1 MSSPSRPPRRPVA
14 RGRLGLTVG
23 AALGLLLG
31 CLLFCGGCASADP
44 RITQLIAPVDE
55 ALLRS
60 HVQAQVD
67 AGPHNWEQ
75 PEAQAVVRAWLHAEL
90 AALGWESRDEVFE
103 APVQIRHP
111 IRETK
116 ADGTEAIV
124 GFDFEYPLREH
135 RNVLA
140 EKRGAVRPDHVVE
153 VVAHYDTVRQS
164 RGADDNASGVAG
176 LLEIARVLAE
186 VQTRD
191 TVRLCFTA
199 MEEDG
204 LDGARAHVA
213 NLLAELDDPDE
224 QFGGA
229 LVLDPIG
236 YTDHSPDS
244 QDTPVRIWFIADP
257 PTTGD
262 FILLVGNWDSGAL
275 ADDVQSVIERYT
287 PELPL
292 YALER
297 LGGFF
302 EDAARSDHKPYWD
315 AGLPAVWLN
324 DFADGRSPHYHRPSD
339 LPDTLD
345 YVFMAKVTRASA
357 AWVLERA
364 GLAEDAGE

>member
-1 MSSPSRPPRRPVA
+1 MSDSNRPRRQ
-14 RGRLGLTVG
+14 
-23 AALGLLLG
+23 AALRRTRLLLG
-31 CLLFCGGCASADP
+31 TVLGLALTCSLLCGGCATADP
-44 RITQLIAPVDE
+44 RVAALIAPVDE
-55 ALLRS
+55 TLLRA
-60 HVQAQVD
+60 HVETQVD
-67 AGPHNWEQ
+67 IGPRNWEQ
-75 PEAQAVVRAWLHAEL
+75 PEAQAETRAWLHAEL
-90 AALGWESRDEVFE
+90 AALGWESRDEIFE
-103 APVQIRHP
+103 APVQLRHP
-111 IRETK
+111 IRELK
-116 ADGTEAIV
+116 GGTEVIV
-124 GFDFEYPLREH
+124 GFEFEYPLREH

-140 EKRGAVRPDHVVE
+140 EKRGRERPDHVVE
-153 VVAHYDTVRQS
+153 VVAHYDTVLHS
-164 RGADDNASGVAG
+164 HGADDDASGVAG

-186 VQTRD
+186 VPTRD

-213 NLLAELDDPDE
+213 NLLAELHDPDE
-224 QFGGA
+224 QFRGA

-236 YTDHSPDS
+236 FTDHRPNS
-244 QDTPVRIWFIADP
+244 QESPVRIWLIADP

-262 FILLVGNWDSGAL
+262 FVLLVGNWNSGSL

-339 LPDTLD
+339 MPDTLD
-345 YVFMAKVTRASA
+345 YGFMAQVTRAAA

-364 GLAEDAGE
+364 GIAEVSGG